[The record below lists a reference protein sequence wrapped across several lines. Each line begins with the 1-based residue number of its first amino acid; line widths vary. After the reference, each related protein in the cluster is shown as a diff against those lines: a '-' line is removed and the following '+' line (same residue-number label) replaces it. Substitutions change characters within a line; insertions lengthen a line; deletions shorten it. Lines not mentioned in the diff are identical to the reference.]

1 MTTAEVI
8 RAAMQLS
15 SVEREHLA
23 YALLDSI
30 EGAGERA
37 TRLTTLRA
45 EVQQGF
51 DDLAQGRYVDV
62 ADADLDDLVA
72 DIGRRAAQRVDAE
85 HAG

>member
-8 RAAMQLS
+8 RAAMELP

-30 EGAGERA
+30 EGTDDNAA
-37 TRLTTLRA
+37 KLATLRA
-45 EVQQGF
+45 EVQKGF
-51 DDLAQGRYVDV
+51 DDLDRGRYVDV
-62 ADADLDDLVA
+62 ADADLDDFIA
-72 DIGRRAAQRVDAE
+72 NIGRRAAQRVDAE